1 MQFPRRGREGR
12 TKGGVEG
19 RVEEEREIAEDQGRD
34 GEGWIEPRMDP
45 MRKRKR
51 VSRHYESV
59 SG

>member
-1 MQFPRRGREGR
+1 M
-12 TKGGVEG
+12 
-19 RVEEEREIAEDQGRD
+19 EEEREIAEDQGRD